1 MKKPLLCAFTID
13 IRAMFQYCS
22 QHLARQLPYYHPVT
36 RPPPRRG
43 ERDRALSEADSLRE
57 ALSAIKD
64 ERRALLHDTG
74 QFAHTHANVLKTLRQ
89 VPS

>member
-1 MKKPLLCAFTID
+1 MCFSTLHFFKPLIAVITSLG
-13 IRAMFQYCS
+13 S
-22 QHLARQLPYYHPVT
+22 H
-36 RPPPRRG
+36 RRG

-74 QFAHTHANVLKTLRQ
+74 QFAHTHANVLKTLRFD
-89 VPS
+89 VS